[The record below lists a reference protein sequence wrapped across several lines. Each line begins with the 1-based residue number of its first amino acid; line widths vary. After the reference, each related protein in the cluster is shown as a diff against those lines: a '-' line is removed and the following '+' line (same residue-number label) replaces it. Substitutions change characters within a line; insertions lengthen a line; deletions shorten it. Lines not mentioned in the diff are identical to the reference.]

1 MQRTRPR
8 RFGQKVK
15 RGSNTKIR
23 NSTKSTKGF
32 SFFVSFLEFRGLRV
46 RKTHSFALLLFLGV
60 TLFLGGCSLDATPA
74 SGNGVPGLQ
83 ITVNGPTG
91 NTTVDPSKTASL
103 PSSGQTTP
111 TSSDPSS
118 SLQLLG
124 LITVLSLAPS
134 LIMMVTGF
142 TRIMIVL
149 SFLRSGLGA
158 QQVPP
163 NQVIIGLALFLTVF
177 VMAPTWQQIND
188 TAITPYSQGKITQQV
203 AIDRAQLPLR
213 AFMFR
218 QTREKDLSLFVYM
231 AKIQQPRTQADV
243 PTYVLIPAFIL
254 SEIKTAFQMGF
265 LILLPFVVID
275 LVVSTSLM
283 SVGMM
288 MLSPTIVSLPFKLLL
303 FVLVD
308 GWGLVVRSL
317 VLSFH

>member
-1 MQRTRPR
+1 MRNTRGTLQRW
-8 RFGQKVK
+8 GIV
-15 RGSNTKIR
+15 
-23 NSTKSTKGF
+23 
-32 SFFVSFLEFRGLRV
+32 GL
-46 RKTHSFALLLFLGV
+46 FAIILL
-60 TLFLGGCSLDATPA
+60 LGGCSLDASPT
-74 SGNGVPGLQ
+74 SGNGSPGLQ

-91 NTTVDPSKTASL
+91 ST
-103 PSSGQTTP
+103 TTP
-111 TSSDPSS
+111 APQTGTATSSSASDASS
-118 SLQLLG
+118 SLQILG

-134 LIMMVTGF
+134 IIMMVTGF
-142 TRIMIVL
+142 TRILIVL

-163 NQVIIGLALFLTVF
+163 NQVVIGLAIFLTVF
-177 VMAPTWQQIND
+177 VMAPTWQKIND
-188 TAITPYSQGKITQQV
+188 TALTPYSQGKITQQV
-203 AIDRAQLPLR
+203 ALDRAQMPLR
-213 AFMFR
+213 DFMFR
-218 QTREKDLSLFVYM
+218 QTREKDLSLFVFL
-231 AKIQQPRTQADV
+231 AKTPQPRTQADV

-265 LILLPFVVID
+265 LLLLPFVVID

-308 GWGLVVRSL
+308 GWGLVIRSL

>member
-1 MQRTRPR
+1 MRRTRPR
-8 RFGQKVK
+8 RFGQGPWAQ
-15 RGSNTKIR
+15 RTGDQRIR
-23 NSTKSTKGF
+23 
-32 SFFVSFLEFRGLRV
+32 LRHGG
-46 RKTHSFALLLFLGV
+46 RESATRPTALRHLIMLLFLGV
-60 TLFLGGCSLDATPA
+60 TLALGGCSLDASPN
-74 SGNGVPGLQ
+74 SGGGVPGLQ
-83 ITVNGPTG
+83 ITVNGPTSS
-91 NTTVDPSKTASL
+91 TTTNPSKTATL
-103 PSSGQTTP
+103 PTVGTTP
-111 TSSDPSS
+111 SNTDPSS
-118 SLQLLG
+118 SLQILG

-163 NQVIIGLALFLTVF
+163 NQVVVGLALFLTVF
-177 VMAPTWQQIND
+177 VMAPTWQSIND
-188 TAITPYSQGKITQQV
+188 TAITPYSQGKITQSV
-203 AIDRAQLPLR
+203 ALDRAQLPLR

-218 QTREKDLSLFVYM
+218 QTREKDLSLFVYL
-231 AKIQQPRTQADV
+231 AKTKAPRTQADV

-275 LVVSTSLM
+275 LVISTSLM

>member
-1 MQRTRPR
+1 MVGTGRCTVTPATIPR
-8 RFGQKVK
+8 DLGRCVASSCCSSW
-15 RGSNTKIR
+15 GSH
-23 NSTKSTKGF
+23 
-32 SFFVSFLEFRGLRV
+32 L
-46 RKTHSFALLLFLGV
+46 A
-60 TLFLGGCSLDATPA
+60 LGGCSLDATPT
-74 SGNGVPGLQ
+74 NGTSVPGLQ

-91 NTTVDPSKTASL
+91 STTTNPSKTATL
-103 PSSGQTTP
+103 P
-111 TSSDPSS
+111 TSGTTTNSTDPSS
-118 SLQLLG
+118 SLEILAI
-124 LITVLSLAPS
+124 ITVLSLAPS

-163 NQVIIGLALFLTVF
+163 NQVVVGLALFLTVF

-188 TAITPYSQGKITQQV
+188 TAITPYSQGKITQSV
-203 AIDRAQLPLR
+203 ALDRAQLPLR
-213 AFMFR
+213 GFMFR
-218 QTREKDLSLFVYM
+218 QTREKDLSLFVYL
-231 AKIQQPRTQADV
+231 AKTPAPRTQADV

-275 LVVSTSLM
+275 LVISTSLM

-308 GWGLVVRSL
+308 GWGLVIRSL

>member
-1 MQRTRPR
+1 MAT
-8 RFGQKVK
+8 
-15 RGSNTKIR
+15 
-23 NSTKSTKGF
+23 
-32 SFFVSFLEFRGLRV
+32 
-46 RKTHSFALLLFLGV
+46 LL
-60 TLFLGGCSLDATPA
+60 LGGCSLDATPTTG
-74 SGNGVPGLQ
+74 SGTPGLQ

-91 NTTVDPSKTASL
+91 STT
-103 PSSGQTTP
+103 TTP
-111 TSSDPSS
+111 PATGSNASSSSSDSS
-118 SLQLLG
+118 VPLQILA

-134 LIMMVTGF
+134 LIMMLTGF

-188 TAITPYSQGKITQQV
+188 TALTPYNQGKISQQV
-203 AIDRAQLPLR
+203 ALDRAQEPLR
-213 AFMFR
+213 DFMFR
-218 QTREKDLSLFVYM
+218 QTRDKDLSLFVFLG
-231 AKIQQPRTQADV
+231 KLPQPKTRADI
-243 PTYVLIPAFIL
+243 PDYVLIPAFIL

-283 SVGMM
+283 SLGMM

-308 GWGLVVRSL
+308 GWGLVIRSL

>member
-1 MQRTRPR
+1 MRRTRPQ
-8 RFGQKVK
+8 RFGQGGTQRRASQHGAAQRTVA
-15 RGSNTKIR
+15 RRDARPWTRRPGALR
-23 NSTKSTKGF
+23 R
-32 SFFVSFLEFRGLRV
+32 FV
-46 RKTHSFALLLFLGV
+46 TLLFLGGA
-60 TLFLGGCSLDATPA
+60 LLLGGCSLDAAPT
-74 SGNGVPGLQ
+74 NGGGVSGLQ

-91 NTTVDPSKTASL
+91 STTTNPSKTATL
-103 PSSGQTTP
+103 PTTNGT
-111 TSSDPSS
+111 TSSTDTSS
-118 SLQLLG
+118 SLQILA

-134 LIMMVTGF
+134 LIMMLTGF

-163 NQVIIGLALFLTVF
+163 NQVVVGLALFLTVF

-188 TAITPYSQGKITQQV
+188 TAITPYSQGKITQSV
-203 AIDRAQLPLR
+203 ALDRAQLPLR
-213 AFMFR
+213 GFMFR
-218 QTREKDLSLFVYM
+218 QTREKDLSLFVYL
-231 AKIQQPRTQADV
+231 AKVQQPRTQADV

-275 LVVSTSLM
+275 LVISTSLM

>member
-1 MQRTRPR
+1 MPTALISSNHAKRQRRKPFRPR
-8 RFGQKVK
+8 TLILAV
-15 RGSNTKIR
+15 
-23 NSTKSTKGF
+23 
-32 SFFVSFLEFRGLRV
+32 
-46 RKTHSFALLLFLGV
+46 FALALIF
-60 TLFLGGCSLDATPA
+60 GGCSLDAGSA
-74 SGNGVPGLQ
+74 SGGSNTPGLQ

-91 NTTVDPSKTASL
+91 TTTTSGHDIHTASTTNQQNDPSV
-103 PSSGQTTP
+103 P
-111 TSSDPSS
+111 
-118 SLQLLG
+118 LQLLG

-134 LIMMVTGF
+134 IVMMLTGF
-142 TRIMIVL
+142 TRILIVL

-163 NQVIIGLALFLTVF
+163 NQVIIGLALFLTIF

-188 TAITPYSQGKITQQV
+188 TALTPYSQGKISQQV
-203 AIDRAQLPLR
+203 ALDRAQVPLR
-213 AFMFR
+213 QFMFR
-218 QTREKDLSLFVYM
+218 QTREKDLSLFVYL
-231 AKIQQPRTQADV
+231 AKMPAPHTEADI

-265 LILLPFVVID
+265 LILLPFIVID

-308 GWGLVVRSL
+308 GWGLVIRSL

>member
-1 MQRTRPR
+1 MRRIRPR
-8 RFGQKVK
+8 RFNQGSHHDGQPA
-15 RGSNTKIR
+15 RP
-23 NSTKSTKGF
+23 
-32 SFFVSFLEFRGLRV
+32 V
-46 RKTHSFALLLFLGV
+46 RASRRPAAPPGARQRLLLLLFLGV
-60 TLFLGGCSLDATPA
+60 TLALGGCSLDASPA

-83 ITVNGPTG
+83 ITVNGPTSS
-91 NTTVDPSKTASL
+91 TTTNPSKTATLPNGSAT
-103 PSSGQTTP
+103 PSSN
-111 TSSDPSS
+111 DPSS
-118 SLQLLG
+118 SLQILG

-163 NQVIIGLALFLTVF
+163 NQVVIGLALFLTVF

-203 AIDRAQLPLR
+203 ALDRAQLPLR
-213 AFMFR
+213 GFMFR
-218 QTREKDLSLFVYM
+218 QTREKDLSLFIYL
-231 AKIQQPRTQADV
+231 AKIKAPRTQADV

-275 LVVSTSLM
+275 LVISTSLM

>member
-1 MQRTRPR
+1 MRNALISSIITPQRLRIAHTAPGALATRSFHPR
-8 RFGQKVK
+8 
-15 RGSNTKIR
+15 IL
-23 NSTKSTKGF
+23 
-32 SFFVSFLEFRGLRV
+32 FLAIFAV
-46 RKTHSFALLLFLGV
+46 ALLF
-60 TLFLGGCSLDATPA
+60 GGCSLDAGSA
-74 SGNGVPGLQ
+74 SAAGNTPGLQ
-83 ITVNGPTG
+83 ITINGPTG
-91 NTTVDPSKTASL
+91 STTTSGQDIHNPSTTSQQNDPS
-103 PSSGQTTP
+103 TP
-111 TSSDPSS
+111 
-118 SLQLLG
+118 LQLLG

-134 LIMMVTGF
+134 IIMMLTGF
-142 TRIMIVL
+142 TRILIVL

-177 VMAPTWQQIND
+177 VMAPTWQLIND
-188 TAITPYSQGKITQQV
+188 TALVPYSQGKISQQV
-203 AIDRAQLPLR
+203 ALDRAQLPLR
-213 AFMFR
+213 QFMFH
-218 QTREKDLSLFVYM
+218 QTREKDLSLFVYL
-231 AKIQQPRTQADV
+231 AKMPAPKTEADV

-265 LILLPFVVID
+265 LILLPFIVID

-308 GWGLVVRSL
+308 GWGLVIRSL

>member
-1 MQRTRPR
+1 MRRIRRQRWLCL
-8 RFGQKVK
+8 G
-15 RGSNTKIR
+15 I
-23 NSTKSTKGF
+23 
-32 SFFVSFLEFRGLRV
+32 
-46 RKTHSFALLLFLGV
+46 FALALIF
-60 TLFLGGCSLDATPA
+60 GGCSLDAAPTTG
-74 SGNGVPGLQ
+74 SGTPGLQ

-91 NTTVDPSKTASL
+91 TTTTA
-103 PSSGQTTP
+103 PAGNVTTP
-111 TSSDPSS
+111 PTTSANDTSVP
-118 SLQLLG
+118 LEVLA
-124 LITVLSLAPS
+124 LITILSLAPS
-134 LIMMVTGF
+134 LIMMLTGF
-142 TRIMIVL
+142 TRILIVL

-163 NQVIIGLALFLTVF
+163 NQVIVGLALFLTVF
-177 VMAPTWQQIND
+177 VMAPTWQQINA
-188 TAITPYSQGKITQQV
+188 TALTPYSQGKISQQV
-203 AIDRAQLPLR
+203 ALDRAQVPLR

-218 QTREKDLSLFVYM
+218 QTREKDLSLFVYL
-231 AKIQQPRTQADV
+231 AKMPAPRTQADV

-265 LILLPFVVID
+265 LILLPFIVID